1 MKVKCLPE
9 DFIVEELTDF
19 PLADGPFG
27 FYRLRKSGL
36 GTPEAIDG
44 ILLKW
49 NLPRHKVQY
58 GGLKDRHASTVQY
71 LTIRNGPR
79 RGLKQEHLQLDY
91 IGTAARPYGPRD
103 IRGNRFT
110 IVVRDLTETHRDRI
124 AQAVAQLDRGIPNY
138 FDDQRFGSLGESGQ
152 WIGEPWCKGDYERTL
167 WLALADANEHDRPD
181 VRKRKQQLRDAWRDW
196 DRLFQELDRSHER
209 SIVTYLC
216 DHPTDFR
223 GALARVRQDLRSIYV
238 AAFQSMLWNRMLA
251 LEIER

>member
-1 MKVKCLPE
+1 MESTATQSPVRWFERSTC
-9 DFIVEELTDF
+9 F
-19 PLADGPFG
+19 
-27 FYRLRKSGL
+27 
-36 GTPEAIDG
+36 
-44 ILLKW
+44 
-49 NLPRHKVQY
+49 
-58 GGLKDRHASTVQY
+58 DRSI

-238 AAFQSMLWNRMLA
+238 AAFQSMLWNRMFGARNRTADDARSAA
-251 LEIER
+251 LDDSKARCVTGADESRR